1 MKNDGETQASTKGT
15 ISVRLVGEAL
25 VEWRRQGG
33 EQGEVLQAAG
43 IDPQLLGKPYAR
55 VTSHAY
61 SRLWLDLARRM
72 DDEFFGMD
80 SRRLK
85 SGSFAFMS
93 RCAIHEQTLEPAL
106 TGILRF
112 LCLQFDDFQPRLQRR
127 GGLAEIV
134 LDEAPGR
141 YGRALSYFTLWMIT
155 HGLACWLVGRR
166 IPILAI
172 DLRCPQPDYIED
184 YRVMFS
190 DNLRFSRPL
199 SRLLFN
205 ADCLALPVRRDK
217 RELRRFLLGAPAN
230 ILVRY
235 RDPQSLA
242 ARIKAYLRSL
252 RPGRWPDADAL
263 AGHFFMAPSTLR
275 RKLSL
280 EGQSYQA
287 LKDQVRR
294 DLAIS
299 DTEMSLLMGLSFA
312 LFYTL
317 CGIPLGRMA
326 DNRSRRGLILFGVLV
341 WSAMTA
347 ACGLARSY
355 WQFLTFRVGVGVGE
369 AALSPA
375 AYSLIADSFPRERR
389 ATAISVYSMGIYLGS
404 GLAFL
409 LGGLVIKFA
418 SAQGDVHLP
427 LFGEVRPW
435 QLIFLILGAA
445 GVLFCLL
452 LLAIREPA
460 RRGVGAGVAVPLGEV
475 GAYLRANRK
484 TVLCHNFGFACLSFA
499 GYGSGAWVPT
509 FFVRTHGWDAG
520 HVGVVYG
527 SIVAVFG
534 CLGIVFGGRLAD
546 YWAKRGRSD
555 ANMRVGLLAA
565 WAVIP
570 FTLVYPLLDN
580 ANWAAALM
588 APTVFFLSMP
598 FGVAPAAIQ
607 EIMPN
612 SMRGQA
618 SAIYLFV
625 VTLFGL
631 GVGPTAVALVTDFV
645 FADDM
650 ALRYSLLLVTLAA
663 VLGAVVLLGIG
674 LKPYRASLEHLKDW
688 SLRREGEGG
697 EDWKASR
704 QPA

>member
-1 MKNDGETQASTKGT
+1 MHNNNNGYPSNLAAWTTVAILMVAYVLSFIDRQ
-15 ISVRLVGEAL
+15 ILNLLVG
-25 VEWRRQGG
+25 
-33 EQGEVLQAAG
+33 
-43 IDPQLLGKPYAR
+43 P
-55 VTSHAY
+55 
-61 SRLWLDLARRM
+61 
-72 DDEFFGMD
+72 
-80 SRRLK
+80 
-85 SGSFAFMS
+85 
-93 RCAIHEQTLEPAL
+93 IH
-106 TGILRF
+106 
-112 LCLQFDDFQPRLQRR
+112 
-127 GGLAEIV
+127 
-134 LDEAPGR
+134 
-141 YGRALSYFTLWMIT
+141 
-155 HGLACWLVGRR
+155 
-166 IPILAI
+166 
-172 DLRCPQPDYIED
+172 
-184 YRVMFS
+184 
-190 DNLRFSRPL
+190 
-199 SRLLFN
+199 
-205 ADCLALPVRRDK
+205 
-217 RELRRFLLGAPAN
+217 
-230 ILVRY
+230 
-235 RDPQSLA
+235 
-242 ARIKAYLRSL
+242 
-252 RPGRWPDADAL
+252 
-263 AGHFFMAPSTLR
+263 
-275 RKLSL
+275 
-280 EGQSYQA
+280 
-287 LKDQVRR
+287 R

-452 LLAIREPA
+452 LLAIRGAGPA
-460 RRGVGAGVAVPLGEV
+460 RSRRRRGGAAGRGRRLPAGQPQDRALPQLRFRLPVLRRLRQRRLGADLLRPHPRLGRRSCRGGLRQHRRGVRLSRHRLRRAPGRLLGEARAQRREHARRAARRLGGDSLHPGLSAAGQRQLGG
-475 GAYLRANRK
+475 GADGADG
-484 TVLCHNFGFACLSFA
+484 VLPEHA
-499 GYGSGAWVPT
+499 
-509 FFVRTHGWDAG
+509 VRRGPGGDPGDHAQLDARPG
-520 HVGVVYG
+520 
-527 SIVAVFG
+527 
-534 CLGIVFGGRLAD
+534 
-546 YWAKRGRSD
+546 
-555 ANMRVGLLAA
+555 
-565 WAVIP
+565 
-570 FTLVYPLLDN
+570 
-580 ANWAAALM
+580 
-588 APTVFFLSMP
+588 
-598 FGVAPAAIQ
+598 
-607 EIMPN
+607 
-612 SMRGQA
+612 